1 MKKIIHILFIAV
13 FNTLWAAAG
22 EPVIYIGEVSSFG
35 NYDMAGKTFYVQ
47 SGDASVGNTD
57 LEFLKYKDILV
68 QALVRKL
75 AVPVDDQSSADV
87 CVFLDY
93 GQFEKSYVSTASTPV
108 HGITSLSLSTI
119 ESTTIA
125 HSTTHVSGGQVI
137 SQQVSKYNFVLN
149 VHAYDNQDKHAP
161 EAAMLW
167 KITVNSLVRDNDMQY
182 MFPYLAEMAIP
193 FIGRNSHGIRRAEVR
208 SDDMDVYMMR
218 YGYYIAENATV
229 FYPYIVESNNMPI
242 WLHSLYWKNNVTY
255 VNLAFTPI
263 QEKLTCPKFKYNTCL
278 VYKGVEYPLLAVF
291 IPQAVGNY
299 INRRVYPLPY
309 VEESYVQLAFSVSLQ
324 KGDTIDIISY
334 RNNRKTKEYI
344 TYKNVILE

>member
-1 MKKIIHILFIAV
+1 
-13 FNTLWAAAG
+13 
-22 EPVIYIGEVSSFG
+22 
-35 NYDMAGKTFYVQ
+35 
-47 SGDASVGNTD
+47 
-57 LEFLKYKDILV
+57 
-68 QALVRKL
+68 
-75 AVPVDDQSSADV
+75 
-87 CVFLDY
+87 
-93 GQFEKSYVSTASTPV
+93 
-108 HGITSLSLSTI
+108 
-119 ESTTIA
+119 
-125 HSTTHVSGGQVI
+125 
-137 SQQVSKYNFVLN
+137 
-149 VHAYDNQDKHAP
+149 
-161 EAAMLW
+161 
-167 KITVNSLVRDNDMQY
+167 
-182 MFPYLAEMAIP
+182 
-193 FIGRNSHGIRRAEVR
+193 
-208 SDDMDVYMMR
+208 MDVYMMR
-218 YGYYIAENATV
+218 YGYFIAENATV